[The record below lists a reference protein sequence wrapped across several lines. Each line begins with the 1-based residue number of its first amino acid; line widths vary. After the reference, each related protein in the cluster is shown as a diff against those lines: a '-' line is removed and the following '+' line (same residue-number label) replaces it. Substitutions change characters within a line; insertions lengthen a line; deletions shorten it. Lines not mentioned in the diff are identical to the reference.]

1 MRQALRIFQ
10 HGVARWITGR
20 QPKRWEEGGREYPPL
35 VSDMEEAG
43 FEEIGDYILK
53 RQNTVTQYIATRLIL
68 DLCKKTVRRT
78 GAWVDQRCWEQEGI
92 DLAGVRARAV
102 AAADREDEREGE

>member
-1 MRQALRIFQ
+1 MLNPCMRQALRIFQ

-53 RQNTVTQYIATRLIL
+53 RQSLEVIIAY
-68 DLCKKTVRRT
+68 
-78 GAWVDQRCWEQEGI
+78 
-92 DLAGVRARAV
+92 ARV
-102 AAADREDEREGE
+102 WNHTIP